1 MTLHYVIHLDILP
14 SVGGRS
20 RGRKFPL
27 TTNSIY
33 YGYTEDFLKVGG
45 TLIKVFFGPQ
55 VSDNKIEYSF
65 NGEIVTIT
73 IDGITDIFDFSSLPE
88 GQLIRDDNP
97 QEIETLLPVN
107 PIISAKREDGIL
119 HLELLNWIGHNAPY
133 ESRFPEWV
141 ELPLPKKIEKVGL
154 ANVATI
160 PWKSK
165 SEIDAEQA
173 ERERK
178 EQEKEIRRNRIR
190 EALLSDNDEIN
201 LKNLLKDVAVEI
213 GLID

>member
-1 MTLHYVIHLDILP
+1 MELSGCRDWV
-14 SVGGRS
+14 V
-20 RGRKFPL
+20 
-27 TTNSIY
+27 
-33 YGYTEDFLKVGG
+33 EVM
-45 TLIKVFFGPQ
+45 IKVYFSPQ
-55 VSDNKIEYSF
+55 RADNQIEYSF
-65 NGEIVTIT
+65 CGETVTARIGEAENT
-73 IDGITDIFDFSSLPE
+73 FDFSALPDGE
-88 GQLIRDDNP
+88 LHMEEP
-97 QEIETLLPVN
+97 IETTLPVC
-107 PIISAKREDGIL
+107 PIISAKRVDGIL

>member
-1 MTLHYVIHLDILP
+1 MGLSGCRDRV
-14 SVGGRS
+14 V
-20 RGRKFPL
+20 
-27 TTNSIY
+27 
-33 YGYTEDFLKVGG
+33 EVM
-45 TLIKVFFGPQ
+45 IKVYFSPQ
-55 VSDNKIEYSF
+55 RADNQIEYSIC
-65 NGEIVTIT
+65 GETVTARIGEAENT
-73 IDGITDIFDFSSLPE
+73 FDFSALPDGE
-88 GQLIRDDNP
+88 LHMEEP
-97 QEIETLLPVN
+97 IETNLPVC
-107 PIISAKREDGIL
+107 PIISAKRVDGIL